1 MEVLTVGQ
9 SQFGQCDGASKNVNN
24 LFLFSLRRAN
34 KLADTKYTGF
44 ISDVF
49 NLLFVVRTDCFGNLV
64 LIFLLYII
72 FVLTFAKRFEQ
83 V

>member
-9 SQFGQCDGASKNVNN
+9 SQFGQCVGASKNVNN
-24 LFLFSLRRAN
+24 FFFSLRRAN